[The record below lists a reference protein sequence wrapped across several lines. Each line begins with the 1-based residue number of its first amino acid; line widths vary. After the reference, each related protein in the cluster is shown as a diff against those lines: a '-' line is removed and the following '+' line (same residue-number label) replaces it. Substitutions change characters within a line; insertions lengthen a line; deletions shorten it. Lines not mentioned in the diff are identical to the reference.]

1 MCVQS
6 VLDQFDSLTLG
17 PSAPGQQQD
26 PMQSPAYYPRPT
38 GDEAAAARAPL
49 PPAHPGNCDAR
60 FMRPTVNA
68 IASQQV
74 LFSQLLSAHNGY
86 LLSRV
91 QSFIVSLHLS
101 VTQFSGSCL
110 QKGQR

>member
-1 MCVQS
+1 MSFGEQS

-26 PMQSPAYYPRPT
+26 PMQNPAYYPRPT
-38 GDEAAAARAPL
+38 GEEAAAARAPL

-68 IASQQV
+68 IPAQQV
-74 LFSQLLSAHNGY
+74 PFIISLLH
-86 LLSRV
+86 
-91 QSFIVSLHLS
+91 
-101 VTQFSGSCL
+101 C
-110 QKGQR
+110 

>member
-1 MCVQS
+1 MLWLQS

-17 PSAPGQQQD
+17 PGAPGQQQD

-38 GDEAAAARAPL
+38 GEEAAAARAPL

-68 IASQQV
+68 VPNQQV
-74 LFSQLLSAHNGY
+74 TQNSLLCYAA
-86 LLSRV
+86 
-91 QSFIVSLHLS
+91 
-101 VTQFSGSCL
+101 
-110 QKGQR
+110 